1 MLKSASGLDSWQAEQ
16 CFVVIE
22 SPRSSEE
29 EQLTFNQRVG
39 MSEFPG
45 GTIERSLIGRPDLV
59 SWSRPRTHPDSFVP
73 SPPNLFGPAD
83 TASPPAAERHWVGPR
98 NAGRLH
104 LAGTVSSPI
113 APRSRGR

>member
-45 GTIERSLIGRPDLV
+45 GTTERSLIGRADRV
-59 SWSRPRTHPDSFVP
+59 SWSRPTAHPDSFVP

-83 TASPPAAERHWVGPR
+83 TASPPAAERQLVRPR
-98 NAGRLH
+98 HVPEAARGHRVKPYRPPFAGR
-104 LAGTVSSPI
+104 
-113 APRSRGR
+113 